1 MRVILSGHAQDS
13 TCKNT
18 QGLETVRAFRLQER
32 FVARDQAML
41 EESNR
46 AFWPIHCVNRC
57 ASSLKP
63 CIEDTNYEDTIY
75 KKDVH
80 IYWA

>member
-1 MRVILSGHAQDS
+1 M
-13 TCKNT
+13 
-18 QGLETVRAFRLQER
+18 QGLETVRAFRLQEN

-57 ASSLKP
+57 ASALITKLTISIAKAEYISL
-63 CIEDTNYEDTIY
+63 ES
-75 KKDVH
+75 
-80 IYWA
+80 